1 MKQKL
6 QAFLQRILKYIKTNK
21 KKSAIE
27 FNKLQ
32 MKIVLKTVI
41 IISFLI
47 IGCKSNKTNFA
58 RIDSVS
64 NIDTTTLSVNIDTAN
79 NQNIKEFEKEK
90 VINIDSVL
98 KANRTI
104 EIEFQDS
111 LVYVLGNRGFF
122 GKSNGQIVT
131 FTKLKD
137 DSDVFAIVYPSTY
150 DDESMSNVLFY
161 IRKNYDWILV
171 SKFETNDVIYFE
183 TLDVN
188 NDGVREIQV
197 IGHPNMNGNW
207 PNTFYSYSETENK
220 FIDGGGFFSSMYE
233 FKPQLSKIEVEYGGS
248 WYMPNSKTIYYWKNQ
263 KLVTYKEVEIGLK
276 KADMRHNAMYIKYSE
291 NLTLEKDSAQLVY
304 KKSFRG
310 KNLNQFYDNF
320 FENN

>member
-1 MKQKL
+1 
-6 QAFLQRILKYIKTNK
+6 
-21 KKSAIE
+21 
-27 FNKLQ
+27 

-58 RIDSVS
+58 KIDNVS
-64 NIDTTTLSVNIDTAN
+64 IIDTTALLVNIDTAN
-79 NQNIKEFEKEK
+79 NQNIKEVEKEK

-98 KANRTI
+98 NANSKIKI
-104 EIEFQDS
+104 EYKDS
-111 LVYVLGNRGFF
+111 LVYVLGNREFYDTT
-122 GKSNGQIVT
+122 NGQTVA

-137 DSDVFAIVYPSTY
+137 DADVFAIVYPNTF
-150 DDESMSNVLFY
+150 DDERMSNVLFY
-161 IRKNYDWILV
+161 IRKNDNWILI
-171 SKFETNDVIYFE
+171 SKFDSNEVSYFE
-183 TLDVN
+183 IIDLN
-188 NDGVREIQV
+188 NDGIREIQS
-197 IGHPNMNGNW
+197 IGYPNMNGNYT
-207 PNTFYSYSETENK
+207 NYFYSYSETENK

-291 NLTLEKDSAQLVY
+291 NLTLKKDSAQLVY
-304 KKSFRG
+304 KKLFRG
-310 KNLNQFYDNF
+310 KKLNQFYDNF